1 MRRVRTDGCDTKTI
15 SIGVDENLTDTSFSG
30 CSLLSA
36 QDTTECWCDKGP
48 LPSGQAFARGSD
60 VTMEVSGQPGI
71 AIQGGVGI
79 LLQTT
84 EARSISCMALRASP
98 GVQAW
103 DWRVEGRPTQGKPAL
118 AGLLPT
124 FARSRSLS
132 PTPSTLAHLEQPCPP
147 GPPAL
152 AHPPTH
158 LC

>member
-1 MRRVRTDGCDTKTI
+1 MTTRHVSTDGCNTNNAI
-15 SIGVDENLTDTSFSG
+15 SVIVVEKNLTDTSFPG
-30 CSLLSA
+30 CSLLST

-60 VTMEVSGQPGI
+60 VTMEVSSQPGI
-71 AIQGGVGI
+71 AIQGSVGI

-118 AGLLPT
+118 P
-124 FARSRSLS
+124 
-132 PTPSTLAHLEQPCPP
+132 H
-147 GPPAL
+147 PPAR
-152 AHPPTH
+152 P
-158 LC
+158 C